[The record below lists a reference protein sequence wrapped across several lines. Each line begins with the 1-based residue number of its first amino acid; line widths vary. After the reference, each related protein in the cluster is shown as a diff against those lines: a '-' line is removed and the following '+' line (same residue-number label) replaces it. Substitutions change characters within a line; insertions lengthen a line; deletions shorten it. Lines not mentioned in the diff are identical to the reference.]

1 VALNRYGERDY
12 YEVLGVAKRASSGEI
27 KKAYR
32 KLAMKHHLD
41 RNPDSKDAE
50 RRFEEVKEAYE
61 MLSNPQ
67 KRAAYDQYGHA
78 GVDPAT
84 AGAGQQRFGGYAEA
98 FGDIFGDICGQTGG
112 GGVGAVE
119 VSPVARR
126 CIVGRFALQ
135 HGNLAGTGSSR
146 LRHANSRAELGEL
159 RDVQGLW
166 REARHQGGNLPDVSW
181 NRHLIFLSRA
191 DIATAR
197 AR

>member
-146 LRHANSRAELGEL
+146 LDTQIRVPSWVNCEMCKASGAKPGTKAETCPTCHGT
-159 RDVQGLW
+159 G
-166 REARHQGGNLPDVSW
+166 
-181 NRHLIFLSRA
+181 
-191 DIATAR
+191 T
-197 AR
+197 